1 MFALL
6 LVVMVVAAAS
16 TSNCSSAGLHMS
28 VWKSHYDAKLN
39 SWIENNVVNAI
50 REQEKSIRQDSLVSN
65 NIQPQETNVYM
76 SFAEAMVKE
85 KNLDLFDVDIVY
97 PGRFQEYTSDLNTF
111 PELSEIR
118 AWLDQ
123 DLLEAYS
130 SSDGKRL
137 LAFPWFKEHGIL
149 LWRKDLLLKY
159 NYDENEPLKNDFTWD
174 RMEAI
179 AKDIVNKESKVE
191 EGYAWQGNHYEGL
204 TCNVMEWLASD
215 GITSRIIDGDK
226 ITLDIDE
233 SIPSFDRV
241 RRWLS
246 SSMTRSDVL
255 SANEITVK
263 KKFEAGEVVFA
274 RLWSGM
280 YDGVVKTV
288 GATNPTWKIG
298 VSFLPKGKYGKKA
311 ATLGGWGITMS
322 KFDGTN
328 LCRKQNSLQAL
339 KWMVN
344 MSAQKYFYQQF
355 QRGPT
360 FNRTF
365 IDNLCRNLT
374 TFQVVCE
381 LNRQAAISK
390 VKLISRPDVF
400 WIRTDIEVIYHF
412 VNTLYMKLNDMAV

>member
-1 MFALL
+1 M
-6 LVVMVVAAAS
+6 
-16 TSNCSSAGLHMS
+16 
-28 VWKSHYDAKLN
+28 
-39 SWIENNVVNAI
+39 
-50 REQEKSIRQDSLVSN
+50 
-65 NIQPQETNVYM
+65 
-76 SFAEAMVKE
+76 KE

-97 PGRFQEYTSDLNTF
+97 PGRFQDYTSDLNTF
-111 PELSEIR
+111 PELSYLR
-118 AWLDQ
+118 SWLDQ
-123 DLLEAYS
+123 DLIEAYS

-149 LWRKDLLLKY
+149 LWRKDLLAKY
-159 NYDENEPLKNDFTWD
+159 NYDENEPLKDDFTWD

-179 AKDIVNKESKVE
+179 AKDIINKESKVE

-246 SSMTRSDVL
+246 SSMTRSDIL

-280 YDGVVKTV
+280 YDGVVKTI

-298 VSFLPKGKYGKKA
+298 VSFLPSGGGGGGMKA

-328 LCRKQNSLQAL
+328 LCREQNSLQAL

-344 MSAQKYFYQQF
+344 MSAQKYFYEQF

-390 VKLISRPDVF
+390 VKLISRPDVSSGYEQ
-400 WIRTDIEVIYHF
+400 ISEVIYHF
-412 VNTLYMKLNDMAV
+412 VNTFLYMNVERYGSLKGEMDRLETSFGPEYVVPENISGSKKHACSNGVRLEQQTLTKFGWLQN